1 MDLISNYL
9 STMSEAFVTIAK
21 DIYSA
26 QANAIELLNQEMH
39 YIHNIDE
46 GNEKLEVT
54 LRNEYRTSN
63 SKYISTKVKIF
74 SSSPR
79 DHAAIKVN
87 FLVSNDVP
95 AGDAIN
101 IITMRIYEKYYI
113 QKAETRDKTIEIRKR
128 VTR

>member
-1 MDLISNYL
+1 METTSKHL
-9 STMSEAFVTIAK
+9 SKMTEAFVSIAK
-21 DIYSA
+21 DICEA
-26 QANAIELLNQEMH
+26 QANAIDLLNQEMN
-39 YIHNIDE
+39 YVYNIDE
-46 GNEKLEVT
+46 DNEKLEVT
-54 LRNEYRTSN
+54 LLNEYKTQN

-87 FLVSNDVP
+87 FLVANDVS

-101 IITMRIYEKYYI
+101 IITMRLYEKYYI